1 MHPSVF
7 EAFDDICRRNAAGG
21 DVLEIGATSDPD
33 TLLRLPSLARAASR
47 TGINIGAD
55 REGASIDGMPIL
67 CINANAMTAFADGS
81 FDTVLTNA
89 TLEHDPHFW
98 KTLAEVRRVA
108 RPGAL
113 VVIGV
118 PGYDAQP
125 SGIGRSL
132 LRVVGRTPLLR
143 DLLRTRREARQAAT
157 PTLVVHN
164 YPGDY
169 YRFSAQAMRE
179 VLCAGL
185 EGVRTRTIMMPPRII
200 GWGFRP
206 AGTTRG

>member
-7 EAFDDICRRNAAGG
+7 QAFDDICRRSSAGG
-21 DVLEIGATSDPD
+21 DVLEIGATPDPD
-33 TLLRLPSLARAASR
+33 TLLCLPSLSRAVSR
-47 TGINIGAD
+47 TGINLELG
-55 REGASIDGMPIL
+55 REGGEIAGMSILRMD
-67 CINANAMTAFADGS
+67 ANAMTAFADES
-81 FDTVLTNA
+81 FDTVLSNA
-89 TLEHDPHFW
+89 TLEHDPWFW
-98 KTLAEVRRVA
+98 KTLAEIRRIA

-132 LRVVGRTPLLR
+132 LRVFGATPMLKNLLR
-143 DLLRTRREARQAAT
+143 DRREAIQAAT

-169 YRFSAQAMRE
+169 YRFSVQAMRE

-185 EGVRTRTIMMPPRII
+185 EDVRVETIMMPPRII
-200 GWGFRP
+200 GYGFKP
-206 AGTTRG
+206 AGQRGG